1 MLFWHRLYKGV
12 HKTRPGRTSGM
23 NQTVFQDLHLN
34 NALIPSATSRTE
46 LCEPG
51 ALAPLLKIDHEQR
64 VGTL

>member
-23 NQTVFQDLHLN
+23 NKTVFQDLHLN
-34 NALIPSATSRTE
+34 NALTPKAMSPIE

-51 ALAPLLKIDHEQR
+51 APASLLKIDHEQR

>member
-1 MLFWHRLYKGV
+1 
-12 HKTRPGRTSGM
+12 M
-23 NQTVFQDLHLN
+23 NKTVFQDLHLN
-34 NALIPSATSRTE
+34 NALTPSASNRTE

>member
-1 MLFWHRLYKGV
+1 
-12 HKTRPGRTSGM
+12 M

-34 NALIPSATSRTE
+34 NALTPKALSPIE

-51 ALAPLLKIDHEQR
+51 ATASLLKIDHEQR

>member
-1 MLFWHRLYKGV
+1 
-12 HKTRPGRTSGM
+12 M

-34 NALIPSATSRTE
+34 NALTPKAMSLIE

-51 ALAPLLKIDHEQR
+51 ALASLLKIDHEQR